1 MLYISEKDIQRSSE
15 GEVAVVKLA
24 PPGARAETTEGGG
37 GGPRAPSGGE
47 GR

>member
-37 GGPRAPSGGE
+37 GPRAPSGGE